1 MRWQTGDSNTKK
13 EAEIVIPG
21 WYTGEIQYA
30 DDVPK
35 YNSIKIT
42 MDTDEGSRV
51 KFNIKPRHIRDVNSA
66 IGKSG
71 DDLEASDLP
80 GKRIMVELDQWSPE
94 DSDMVYNTLKSVK
107 EAKEASNGVPKDDI
121 PF

>member
-1 MRWQTGDSNTKK
+1 MRWQASDSNTRK

-21 WYTGEIQYA
+21 WYTGAVQFA
-30 DDVPK
+30 DDVEK
-35 YNSIKIT
+35 YKSIRVT
-42 MDTDEGSRV
+42 MDTDDGSRV
-51 KFNIKPRHIRDVNSA
+51 KFNIKPRHVRDVNSA

-107 EAKEASNGVPKDDI
+107 QAKEGGNGVPKDDI

>member
-1 MRWQTGDSNTKK
+1 M
-13 EAEIVIPG
+13 IPG

-30 DDVPK
+30 DEVPK

-51 KFNIKPRHIRDVNSA
+51 KFNIKPRHVRDVNSV

-71 DDLEASDLP
+71 DELDASDLP
-80 GKRIMVELDQWSPE
+80 GVRLMVELDQWSPE

-107 EAKEASNGVPKDDI
+107 EAKEASNGVPRDDI